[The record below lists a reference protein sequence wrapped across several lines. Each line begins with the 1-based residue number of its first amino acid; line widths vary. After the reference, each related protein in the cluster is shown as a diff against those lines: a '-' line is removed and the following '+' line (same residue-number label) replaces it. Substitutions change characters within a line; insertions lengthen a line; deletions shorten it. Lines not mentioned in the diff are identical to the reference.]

1 MIMIPEIGR
10 GWRGC
15 EEGLNEGERR
25 AGNGIR
31 QGKLKRTENWGVG
44 SGRGVGGGD
53 ILVCS

>member
-1 MIMIPEIGR
+1 MIPEIGR